1 VFRFYWNV
9 FNWFWYILNA
19 LWLDAVLDVMV
30 AEDWTIIKADFMI
43 ELAWSDN
50 CFVIF
55 KPCYISFVIVAGW
68 DVEPR
73 KVSINH
79 ESVIKAEAAA

>member
-1 VFRFYWNV
+1 
-9 FNWFWYILNA
+9 
-19 LWLDAVLDVMV
+19 
-30 AEDWTIIKADFMI
+30 MI

-55 KPCYISFVIVAGW
+55 KPYYISFVIVLGW

-73 KVSINH
+73 NVLINH
-79 ESVIKAEAAA
+79 ESVITAEAAA

>member
-1 VFRFYWNV
+1 
-9 FNWFWYILNA
+9 
-19 LWLDAVLDVMV
+19 MV
-30 AEDWTIIKADFMI
+30 AEDWTIIKADSMI

-55 KPCYISFVIVAGW
+55 KPCYISFVIVEGW

-73 KVSINH
+73 KVLINH
-79 ESVIKAEAAA
+79 ESVIKAEAAALGSGVLTFASLLDVNI